1 MAGLYSSSRPTP
13 SSSSKILLLLTALPL
28 TLAAFAFVLQWRGG
42 LNDPTTRWSPDRM
55 EFPGMGSSGPAR
67 SSSSSSDCVD
77 LLGQSRS
84 ASFPYFRDWKFGYGS
99 DPKPKVSQI
108 RIGSELFCFIF
119 IGSFL
124 DLVSG
129 FVSIFGQDVD
139 VRICITTSTSA
150 GLEQT
155 LPWIFY
161 HKVLGVATFYLF
173 VEGKAASPGVSKIL
187 ESIPGVHV
195 IYRTRELEEQ
205 QAKRC
210 TSSATWVAIFDNDKP
225 YSESSRIW
233 NETWLAGF
241 FYKPCNYELFVK
253 QSLNMEMAIV
263 MAREAGMDWIIHLDT
278 DELLHPAGAREYSLR
293 QLLSEV
299 PANVDMV
306 VFPNYESSVERD
318 DIKDPFGE
326 VSMFKKN
333 YDHLPKDTYFGNYK
347 EATRGNPNYFLT
359 YGNGK
364 SVARI
369 QDHLRPNGAH
379 RWHNYMKTPNEIK
392 LDEAA
397 VLHYT
402 YPKFSDLTSRRKRCG
417 CKPTKEDVKRCF
429 MLEFDRAAF
438 IIASTATE
446 EEMLR
451 WYREHVVWTDKALN
465 LKLLKKGILTRI
477 YAPMAIIQGLRQ
489 SGVFGSVITSA
500 QTSLSKDNFL
510 SSIESGNTTSAVDS
524 QVISSRKIGNT
535 GEFQSSARKVL
546 ELADADSLAIPPLSP
561 PEMDNIHLDFC
572 SDSEELEGWGC
583 VCLLLH
589 AMSLGVPATGRKSDL
604 VSALKSFLNRE
615 IDGKDHLAV
624 EDGSMENNSKRKA
637 KGLSSEGEGEN
648 ISSLLEVSGHKRIQR
663 TRTIVNQV
671 PVEDSV
677 AKVETTIAEPKKKP
691 SVKTGEIT
699 EWSDAALRWI
709 TFSGRKS
716 TWARSAEI
724 VSADYRVDPAK
735 NEVEPWTILAHKKPQ
750 KGWIAYN
757 PRTEASSSYPRYQ
770 LCQVNVLECQ
780 RVKSFAE
787 VGGNDEPLRTIQEP
801 KERDV
806 EAIKE
811 SLLEGY
817 ENSFWTCSSAK
828 LGYSGT
834 AIISRIKPLSVKYGL
849 GISDHDSE
857 GRLVTVEF
865 DSYYIV
871 NGYVPNAGDGLR
883 RLSYR
888 VTEWD
893 PSLGSY
899 IKDLEK
905 SKPVILTG
913 DLNCAH
919 EEIDIYDPT
928 GNKRSAGFTAEE
940 RQSFET
946 NFLNRGF
953 VDTFRKQHPGVVGYT
968 YWGYRHN
975 GRKTNKGWRLDYFL
989 VSESIADNVH
999 NSYILPD
1006 VTGSDHSP
1014 IGLIL
1019 KL

>member
-1 MAGLYSSSRPTP
+1 MAGLYSSARPTS

-67 SSSSSSDCVD
+67 SFSSSSDCVD

-108 RIGSELFCFIF
+108 RIGPELFCFIF
-119 IGSFL
+119 IGFFL

-139 VRICITTSTSA
+139 ICITTSTSA

-161 HKVLGVATFYLF
+161 HKVIGVATFYLF
-173 VEGKAASPGVSKIL
+173 VEGNAASPGVSKIL
-187 ESIPGVHV
+187 ESIPGVKV

-210 TSSATWVAIFDNDKP
+210 TSFATWVAIFDNDNP
-225 YSESSRIW
+225 YSESRFFLFPRMVEAFQTFSMSCLLHLLCILRSRSPAIIRIW

-364 SVARI
+364 SAARI

-524 QVISSRKIGNT
+524 RVISSRKIGNT
-535 GEFQSSARKVL
+535 GEFQSTARKVL
-546 ELADADSLAIPPLSP
+546 EFADADSLAIPPLSP
-561 PEMDNIHLDFC
+561 PEMDDIHLD
-572 SDSEELEGWGC
+572 
-583 VCLLLH
+583 V
-589 AMSLGVPATGRKSDL
+589 
-604 VSALKSFLNRE
+604 
-615 IDGKDHLAV
+615 
-624 EDGSMENNSKRKA
+624 
-637 KGLSSEGEGEN
+637 
-648 ISSLLEVSGHKRIQR
+648 
-663 TRTIVNQV
+663 
-671 PVEDSV
+671 
-677 AKVETTIAEPKKKP
+677 
-691 SVKTGEIT
+691 
-699 EWSDAALRWI
+699 
-709 TFSGRKS
+709 
-716 TWARSAEI
+716 
-724 VSADYRVDPAK
+724 
-735 NEVEPWTILAHKKPQ
+735 
-750 KGWIAYN
+750 
-757 PRTEASSSYPRYQ
+757 
-770 LCQVNVLECQ
+770 
-780 RVKSFAE
+780 
-787 VGGNDEPLRTIQEP
+787 
-801 KERDV
+801 
-806 EAIKE
+806 
-811 SLLEGY
+811 
-817 ENSFWTCSSAK
+817 
-828 LGYSGT
+828 
-834 AIISRIKPLSVKYGL
+834 
-849 GISDHDSE
+849 
-857 GRLVTVEF
+857 
-865 DSYYIV
+865 
-871 NGYVPNAGDGLR
+871 
-883 RLSYR
+883 
-888 VTEWD
+888 
-893 PSLGSY
+893 
-899 IKDLEK
+899 
-905 SKPVILTG
+905 
-913 DLNCAH
+913 
-919 EEIDIYDPT
+919 
-928 GNKRSAGFTAEE
+928 
-940 RQSFET
+940 
-946 NFLNRGF
+946 
-953 VDTFRKQHPGVVGYT
+953 
-968 YWGYRHN
+968 
-975 GRKTNKGWRLDYFL
+975 
-989 VSESIADNVH
+989 
-999 NSYILPD
+999 
-1006 VTGSDHSP
+1006 
-1014 IGLIL
+1014 
-1019 KL
+1019 